1 MKNHY
6 AAAGAVD
13 NVAGEGNKAWNSI
26 GTGGS
31 HVFVRRVMQMIMF
44 LVAFA
49 VLWMFLYNNSASPFG
64 LPATI
69 SHYFN
74 GISTQVISLSLSQ
87 TFSQT
92 LSLLDC
98 DLQLEFWV
106 LCIILWA
113 NQKVDFFFLGY

>member
-1 MKNHY
+1 MKNHS
-6 AAAGAVD
+6 AAGAVD

-74 GISTQVISLSLSQ
+74 GISTQVNFLSLSLK
-87 TFSQT
+87 
-92 LSLLDC
+92 LSLLNC

-113 NQKVDFFFLGY
+113 NQKVDFFWVIDVFCY

>member
-1 MKNHY
+1 LKNHY
-6 AAAGAVD
+6 AAAGAVE

-64 LPATI
+64 LVFLLL
-69 SHYFN
+69 SH
-74 GISTQVISLSLSQ
+74 ITSM
-87 TFSQT
+87 
-92 LSLLDC
+92 DC

-106 LCIILWA
+106 LAMIL
-113 NQKVDFFFLGY
+113 